1 MRSVFAV
8 ALLACGC
15 AGLVGA
21 DEERQ
26 DVISLICVC
35 DDVASDF
42 GGAAACE
49 AELVPYG
56 RVATLGYCWGGSLSY
71 VAAARTRVSAAVCYY
86 GAQIIDFRFETP
98 HCPVLMHFG
107 EKDAHIPMSDV
118 ETIRKAQ
125 PDVQVFV
132 YDADHGFNCNDRG
145 SFEPTSAATARERTL
160 AHFDK
165 HLTSPDDFDK
175 TVIMSQ

>member
-49 AELVPYG
+49 AELSSRLDG
-56 RVATLGYCWGGSLSY
+56 ASASTRSKWLDNFVAKKCGDNCARAQEPPIRTTPTFSTTRCPLGSFTSCWG
-71 VAAARTRVSAAVCYY
+71 R
-86 GAQIIDFRFETP
+86 I
-98 HCPVLMHFG
+98 
-107 EKDAHIPMSDV
+107 
-118 ETIRKAQ
+118 
-125 PDVQVFV
+125 
-132 YDADHGFNCNDRG
+132 
-145 SFEPTSAATARERTL
+145 
-160 AHFDK
+160 
-165 HLTSPDDFDK
+165 
-175 TVIMSQ
+175 

>member
-49 AELVPYG
+49 AVLSSRLDGASASTRSKWLDNFVAKKCGDNCARAQECYHTPPTCRSDGQSCGKDSECCAGLVCD
-56 RVATLGYCWGGSLSY
+56 LGPGVCASSGG
-71 VAAARTRVSAAVCYY
+71 
-86 GAQIIDFRFETP
+86 
-98 HCPVLMHFG
+98 
-107 EKDAHIPMSDV
+107 
-118 ETIRKAQ
+118 
-125 PDVQVFV
+125 
-132 YDADHGFNCNDRG
+132 
-145 SFEPTSAATARERTL
+145 
-160 AHFDK
+160 
-165 HLTSPDDFDK
+165 
-175 TVIMSQ
+175 